1 MFIYSPYIN
10 TFFEIGAFKMM
21 YNKHFEYSLRSI
33 MIAHCGCA
41 VKNKVV
47 DNPNYYNGNPD
58 HLEEG
63 CAVVMRHPFW
73 KGGSTKFASW
83 FAKYASTMLD

>member
-1 MFIYSPYIN
+1 MYNLYIAMFIYSPYIN

-47 DNPNYYNGNPD
+47 DNPNY
-58 HLEEG
+58 
-63 CAVVMRHPFW
+63 
-73 KGGSTKFASW
+73 
-83 FAKYASTMLD
+83 